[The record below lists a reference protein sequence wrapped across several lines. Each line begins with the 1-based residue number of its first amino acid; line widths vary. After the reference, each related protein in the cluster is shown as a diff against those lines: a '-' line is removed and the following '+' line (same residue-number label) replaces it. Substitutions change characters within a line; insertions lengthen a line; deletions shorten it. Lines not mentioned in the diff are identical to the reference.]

1 MKTNLLKS
9 ALLLLAVTCSVNM
22 MATDFEID
30 LRNGQLGTDKT
41 NPTTKYLTIDGETYT
56 YADEAPAEYV
66 AILSAAKYNGTQHG
80 YQDLLVTIPVVAG
93 NYKVTLGTCQYF
105 NGSGSVTNEDGSV
118 TLKSFNQ
125 NTGVC
130 YHNNTS
136 SNVIYVTFSVDQD
149 QTIKV
154 DCGNYTPYIKFE
166 QLADIE
172 YIVTFSN
179 NDAEAEGTV
188 PAVTNVVQGENIT
201 MPANRTLYK
210 EGYTLTGW
218 NDGENTYAIGA
229 EFTPTADVTLTPVF
243 TENAFDVLTATSD
256 ITVLW
261 DFQTKN
267 GAPVV
272 AWEGANAGTGFLVAQ
287 AILGNNQVD
296 VKLAVDATSGKFNNK
311 SSDSWCQINSGTL
324 LTFPGKKD
332 AIVEVYT
339 YEDPAISMLDGN
351 TKTGDWSGNKATF
364 NTSNESGTSV
374 FEVMDG
380 RYYRY
385 LKVTYPASSATALEQ
400 TDANAK
406 AVKILRNG
414 MLLIEKNG
422 KLYNAQGVEV
432 ESRK

>member
-9 ALLLLAVTCSVNM
+9 ALLLLAVACSVNM

-30 LRNGQLGTDKT
+30 LRDGQLGTDKT

-56 YADEAPAEYV
+56 YVDEAVEYV
-66 AILSAAKYNGTQHG
+66 AILSAAKYNGNQHG

-93 NYKVTLGTCQYF
+93 NYKVTLGTCQF
-105 NGSGSVTNEDGSV
+105 GNGSGSVTNEDGSV

-125 NTGVC
+125 NTGAC
-130 YHNNTS
+130 YHSNTS

-272 AWEGANAGTGFLVAQ
+272 AWQGANAGTGFLVAQ
-287 AILGNNQVD
+287 ATLGNSKVD
-296 VKLAVDATSGKFNNK
+296 VKLAVDAINGKFNNT

-324 LTFPGKKD
+324 LTFPSKKA
-332 AIVEVYT
+332 AIVVMYT
-339 YEDPAISMLDGN
+339 LDPDDNTLDGN
-351 TKTGDWSGNKATF
+351 AGTYDNHVATYTVGKTT
-364 NTSNESGTSV
+364 GTSV
-374 FEVMDG
+374 LTFGAAG

-385 LKVTYPASSATALEQ
+385 LEVTYPASSATALEQ

-406 AVKILRNG
+406 AIKSFRNG
-414 MLLIEKNG
+414 MLVIEKNG
-422 KLYNAQGVEV
+422 KLYTAQGVEV
-432 ESRK
+432 R

>member
-9 ALLLLAVTCSVNM
+9 ALLLLVVTCSVNM

-56 YADEAPAEYV
+56 YSDEAPAEYV
-66 AILSAAKYNGTQHG
+66 AILSAAKYNGNQHG

-93 NYKVTLGTCQYF
+93 NYKVTLGTCQYG

-125 NTGVC
+125 NTGAC
-130 YHNNTS
+130 YHSNTS

-149 QTIKV
+149 KTIKV
-154 DCGNYTPYIKFE
+154 DCGGFTPYIKFE

-172 YIVTFSN
+172 YIVTFAN

-229 EFTPTADVTLTPVF
+229 DYTPTQDVTMTPVF
-243 TENAFDVLTATSD
+243 TANTGSIATATSD
-256 ITVLW
+256 VTVQWNFGL
-261 DFQTKN
+261 TE
-267 GAPVV
+267 GAPAV
-272 AWEGANAGTGFLVAQ
+272 AWQGRTGDFLVAQ
-287 AILGNNQVD
+287 ANVGGNPMD
-296 VKLAVDATSGKFNNK
+296 VKLIVDTKKESSNGKFH
-311 SSDSWCQINSGTL
+311 NSGRTDFWAQVNANTTF
-324 LTFPGKKD
+324 TFPGKKD

-339 YEDPAISMLDGN
+339 YVDPATSTLDGN
-351 TKTGDWSGNKATF
+351 TKTGDWSGYKATF
-364 NTSNESGTSV
+364 NTSNESGISV
-374 FEVMDG
+374 FEVKDG
-380 RYYRY
+380 QYYRY
-385 LKVTYPASSATALEQ
+385 LKVTYPASSTTALEQ

-406 AVKILRNG
+406 ATKILRNG
-414 MLLIEKNG
+414 ILLIEKNG
-422 KLYNAQGVEV
+422 KLFNAQGVEV
-432 ESRK
+432 R